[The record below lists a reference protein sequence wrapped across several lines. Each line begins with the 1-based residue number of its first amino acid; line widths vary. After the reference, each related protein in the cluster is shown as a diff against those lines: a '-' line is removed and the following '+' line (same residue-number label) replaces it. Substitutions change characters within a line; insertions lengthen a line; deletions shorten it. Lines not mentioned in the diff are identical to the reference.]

1 MPKINLKADYVP
13 PVNVPG
19 YYTVNMDAATMLHLI
34 VTLRA
39 ANAELDVAPQTE
51 DLLAALEDVYV
62 GDKPEGI
69 GEPITEDDAGGALV

>member
-1 MPKINLKADYVP
+1 MAKVNLKADYVP

-39 ANAELDVAPQTE
+39 ANAELDVSPQVE
-51 DLLAALEDVYV
+51 DLIAALEDVYV
-62 GDKPEGI
+62 GDQPQGI
-69 GEPITEDDAGGALV
+69 GEPITGEEGGALV